1 MPGIR
6 RSSTTAS
13 GWSSPA
19 SRTASAP
26 SVASPTISARPSAS
40 SSRRI
45 TRRISDRSSTGRTRT
60 FRLVRPAMSQS
71 WGPDDA
77 HAMARWGHFHARMS
91 THAPLRQTHHDGR
104 ATGDPWVSDKLDVSG
119 TTQADVEAAV
129 RRYIA
134 KVARRYSPLL
144 IGLVVLLLVMWL
156 VPSVSPNS
164 ATEVSTG
171 FGQDSG
177 TAGSAG
183 GTTDTTVAGAT
194 ASGAAG
200 GAGSTGASGASGQR
214 ALAVPKGVTA
224 PAAAG
229 SAGVTR
235 SGVQCGPGVRQVP
248 WSTYAPICVPAYQG
262 NNGGATAYGVTG
274 DTITV
279 TFRRTNSTEEKAAFS
294 IAGSAAPGSDD
305 QYLSDLRAYVDYF
318 NRTYELY
325 GRRVVVKDYQPQ
337 GDNLE
342 EDQGR
347 QLGGAQADAQKAYD
361 LGAFADISQ
370 SPSLAATTPY
380 EEDLAQAHVIGIGA
394 IGVSSEWFAQRAPW
408 EYSFIANNTKAGLAG
423 SYALCARAAGLPA
436 IFAGDAIYK
445 NQTRKFGLVAPNGPE
460 YQKVADT
467 VEQTMRKTCGVTM
480 AKRASYSIDVS
491 QFAQEGASL
500 AAQMKAAGVTTVI
513 CACDPLIEITFS
525 QAADGQQYHPE
536 WLVTSFYDP
545 QARETSQNEWSHAI
559 TGPPILFPP
568 RAQRESYKVFKM
580 ARANSEPQQKYFDL
594 AYENALYLFSALQ
607 NAGPNLN
614 PATFQHGVF
623 SMPRSGL
630 GA

>member
-1 MPGIR
+1 
-6 RSSTTAS
+6 
-13 GWSSPA
+13 
-19 SRTASAP
+19 
-26 SVASPTISARPSAS
+26 
-40 SSRRI
+40 
-45 TRRISDRSSTGRTRT
+45 
-60 FRLVRPAMSQS
+60 
-71 WGPDDA
+71 
-77 HAMARWGHFHARMS
+77 
-91 THAPLRQTHHDGR
+91 
-104 ATGDPWVSDKLDVSG
+104 VSDKLGVSG
-119 TTQADVEAAV
+119 GTQAAAV

-144 IGLVVLLLVMWL
+144 IGFLVLLLVVIL
-156 VPSVSPNS
+156 VPSVTPKQGTN
-164 ATEVSTG
+164 VSTG
-171 FGQDSG
+171 FGADVG
-177 TAGSAG
+177 GGSSVGGATDTTIAG
-183 GTTDTTVAGAT
+183 GTSSGPGGGGGT
-194 ASGAAG
+194 ASG
-200 GAGSTGASGASGQR
+200 GSGNQR
-214 ALAVPKGVTA
+214 ALAVPKGVTP

-248 WSTYAPICVPAYQG
+248 WTVYAPICIPAYNG
-262 NNGGATAYGVTG
+262 NNGGNTSPGTQGVTG

-305 QYLSDLRAYVDYF
+305 QYLADLRAYVDLF

-347 QLGGAQADAQKAYD
+347 QLAGAQADAAKAKD

-370 SPSLAATTPY
+370 SPSLAATIPY
-380 EEDLAQAHVIGIGA
+380 EEDLAQEQVIGIGA
-394 IGVSSEWFAQRAPW
+394 IGVTQGWFQAHAPW
-408 EYSFIANNTKAGLAG
+408 EYSFISNATKAGLAAG
-423 SYALCARAAGLPA
+423 YALCERAYGLPA
-436 IFAGDAIYK
+436 IFAGDTIYR
-445 NQTRKFGLVAPNGPE
+445 NQPRKFGLVAPDGPE
-460 YQKVADT
+460 YQKAADIIQ
-467 VEQTMRKTCGVTM
+467 QTLQKTCGAPI

-513 CACDPLIEITFS
+513 CGCDPLIEITFS

-559 TGPPILFPP
+559 TGPPAVFPP
-568 RAQRESYKVFKM
+568 KAQRESYKVFKM
-580 ARANSEPQQKYFDL
+580 ARPNSEPQEKYFDL

-607 NAGPNLN
+607 NSGPNLN
-614 PATFQHGVF
+614 PLTFQQGVF
-623 SMPRSGL
+623 SMARTGL
-630 GA
+630 GQYGTWGGGAQAFDPALDGTLAYWDPNRPADFDGVKGMWVPCEGGKYFPFNDPSAYGPAHTQVHCFGQ

>member
-1 MPGIR
+1 
-6 RSSTTAS
+6 
-13 GWSSPA
+13 
-19 SRTASAP
+19 
-26 SVASPTISARPSAS
+26 
-40 SSRRI
+40 
-45 TRRISDRSSTGRTRT
+45 
-60 FRLVRPAMSQS
+60 MSE
-71 WGPDDA
+71 
-77 HAMARWGHFHARMS
+77 
-91 THAPLRQTHHDGR
+91 
-104 ATGDPWVSDKLDVSG
+104 KLDVPG
-119 TTQADVEAAV
+119 ANQAEVEAAV

-144 IGLVVLLLVMWL
+144 IGLLVLLLVVIF
-156 VPSVSPNS
+156 VPSVTPEKATNVSSGPGQDAGGGGATGG
-164 ATEVSTG
+164 ATE
-171 FGQDSG
+171 
-177 TAGSAG
+177 
-183 GTTDTTVAGAT
+183 TTVAGALG
-194 ASGAAG
+194 SGPGGGATGG
-200 GAGSTGASGASGQR
+200 GAGGSQR
-214 ALAVPKGVTA
+214 ALAVPKGITA

-248 WSTYAPICVPAYQG
+248 WTAYAPICVPAYNG
-262 NNGGATAYGVTG
+262 NNGGATARGVTG

-305 QYLSDLRAYVDYF
+305 QYLADFRAYVDLF
-318 NRTYELY
+318 NRNYELY
-325 GRRVVVKDYQPQ
+325 GRRVVIKDYQPQ

-347 QLGGAQADAQKAYD
+347 QLAGAQADAAKAKD
-361 LGAFADISQ
+361 LGAFADASQ
-370 SPSLAATTPY
+370 SPSLAATIPY
-380 EEDLAQAHVIGIGA
+380 EEDLAQVGVIGIGA
-394 IGVSSEWFAQRAPW
+394 IGVTEGWFQARSPYA
-408 EYSFIANNTKAGLAG
+408 YSFIANATKAGVAG
-423 SYALCARAAGLPA
+423 AYALCMRAYGMPA

-445 NQTRKFGLVAPNGPE
+445 NQNRKFGLIAPDGPE
-460 YQKVADT
+460 FQKAAD
-467 VEQTMRKTCGVTM
+467 VIQQTLQKTCGAPIT
-480 AKRASYSIDVS
+480 KRASYAIDVS

-525 QAADGQQYHPE
+525 QAADGQAYHPE

-580 ARANSEPQQKYFDL
+580 VRPNADPQEKYFDL
-594 AYENALYLFSALQ
+594 AYQNAVYLFSALQ

-614 PATFQHGVF
+614 PATFQQGVF
-623 SMPRSGL
+623 SMPRSFGMYGTWGGGPNAFDPQL
-630 GA
+630 DSPFAYWDPNRPADFDGVKGMWVPCEGGKYFPFNDPSTYGPAHTQVHCFGQ